1 MSTKYKLVTY
11 RWATGERFCHLLNQ
25 QTQLPHQASL
35 LYVFLNLRNRGLSL
49 SAMQASLN
57 SIHVLLLHFESHGVD
72 LDERFKRRQYLDP
85 MECQLI
91 LRAAQVHL
99 GLAEETSGKVSNV
112 NEGKKGY
119 RPPVR
124 TVAGLTAYSRMTEM
138 ASYLKWLAIYW
149 GGSFISTEQAAE
161 IDGMYRNIRE
171 LRPTVKVLKGSPDET
186 TWSETNDAKL
196 IDLVLPE
203 SPRNIFGED
212 MGTRKRNYLLIQLLR
227 CLGKRRGEV
236 LNIQRGDIK
245 PQKNQLDIIR
255 RPDAKEDTR
264 IVQPKVKTREHTLA
278 IDPEL
283 TKLILD
289 YMTYRREVPGAN
301 KTPYL
306 FVNHKAGPTQGK
318 AMTVGA
324 LYEVFR
330 TIKRADP
337 SLKNL
342 HPHLLRHNFNYQMSQ
357 TFDSSNGERNF
368 DQETKVR
375 ARANGWSPL
384 SKMAE
389 KYNERHT
396 AEAGRETGLDIQQK
410 LLKVMQV
417 DAGTT
422 VKSDHNE

>member
-1 MSTKYKLVTY
+1 MIDCRSVANKGSMSTKYKLVTY
-11 RWATGERFCHLLNQ
+11 RWVTGERFCHLLNL

-35 LYVFLNLRNRGLSL
+35 LYIFLNLRNQGLSL

-57 SIHVLLLHFESHGVD
+57 SIHVLLLHFEAHGID

-85 MECQLI
+85 MDCQLI

-99 GLAEETSGKVSNV
+99 GLVEETSGKVSNV

-138 ASYLKWLAIYW
+138 ASYLKWLAIHW

-186 TWSETNDAKL
+186 TWSETDDATL

-212 MGTRKRNYLLIQLLR
+212 MGTRKRNYLLIQILR

-255 RPDAKEDTR
+255 RPDAKVDTR
-264 IVQPKVKTREHTLA
+264 VVQPKVKTREHTLA

-289 YMTYRREVPGAN
+289 YLTYRREVPGAN
-301 KTPYL
+301 KTPY
-306 FVNHKAGPTQGK
+306 
-318 AMTVGA
+318 
-324 LYEVFR
+324 
-330 TIKRADP
+330 
-337 SLKNL
+337 
-342 HPHLLRHNFNYQMSQ
+342 
-357 TFDSSNGERNF
+357 
-368 DQETKVR
+368 
-375 ARANGWSPL
+375 
-384 SKMAE
+384 
-389 KYNERHT
+389 
-396 AEAGRETGLDIQQK
+396 
-410 LLKVMQV
+410 
-417 DAGTT
+417 
-422 VKSDHNE
+422 

>member
-1 MSTKYKLVTY
+1 
-11 RWATGERFCHLLNQ
+11 
-25 QTQLPHQASL
+25 
-35 LYVFLNLRNRGLSL
+35 
-49 SAMQASLN
+49 
-57 SIHVLLLHFESHGVD
+57 
-72 LDERFKRRQYLDP
+72 
-85 MECQLI
+85 
-91 LRAAQVHL
+91 
-99 GLAEETSGKVSNV
+99 
-112 NEGKKGY
+112 
-119 RPPVR
+119 
-124 TVAGLTAYSRMTEM
+124 
-138 ASYLKWLAIYW
+138 
-149 GGSFISTEQAAE
+149 
-161 IDGMYRNIRE
+161 

-186 TWSETNDAKL
+186 TWSETDDATL

-203 SPRNIFGED
+203 SPRNIFSED
-212 MGTRKRNYLLIQLLR
+212 LGTRKRNYLLIQILR

-255 RPDAKEDTR
+255 RPDAKVDAR
-264 IVQPKVKTREHTLA
+264 VVQPKVKTREHTLA

-289 YMTYRREVPGAN
+289 YLTYRREVPGAN
-301 KTPYL
+301 KNPYL

-330 TIKRADP
+330 TIKNAAP

-357 TFDSSNGERNF
+357 TFDSRKGERNL
-368 DQETKVR
+368 DQEKKVR
-375 ARANGWSPL
+375 AHANGWSPQ

-396 AEAGRETGLDIQQK
+396 AEAGREAGLDIQK
-410 LLKVMQV
+410 NLLKVMKF
-417 DAGTT
+417 GTVT
-422 VKSDHNE
+422 SSKESEHDE